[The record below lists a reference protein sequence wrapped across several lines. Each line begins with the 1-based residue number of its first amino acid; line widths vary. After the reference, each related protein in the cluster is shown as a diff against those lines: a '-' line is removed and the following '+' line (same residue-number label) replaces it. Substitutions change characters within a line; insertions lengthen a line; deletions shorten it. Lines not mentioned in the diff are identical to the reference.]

1 MSELRSRKKKNLFIF
16 IISGVL
22 CGLIYSILN
31 HGIFNL
37 FALINTTIIGLMIG
51 LLAGIFELY
60 YYPAKIRKFSFPVV
74 FVLRSVYYFSI
85 IVTTILLE
93 LIVARMIRYNMPFIE
108 VLKSAEFQH
117 YLMYEDFLIGILY
130 ATVLIIL
137 FNFTRLM
144 YRKLG
149 QRTLGDLITG
159 KYVKPV
165 KQNKIVMF
173 LKIANTTSILRKLG
187 RVRFNDFLNDFIFDI
202 TEPILAYRGE
212 IYEYVDDQV
221 IVLWNY
227 KSGIS
232 NAGCIRAFFEAK
244 DNLLMKKENYV
255 QKYNVFPH
263 IQAAYHAGPVIKG
276 EIGVVKSTIKYS
288 GDLMNMTS
296 RLLEQCIQ
304 KGKELLI
311 EKKLKDRISLPVI
324 FESEETGSFVP
335 KGKMLEI
342 EFYSVNEK
350 NFNKL

>member
-22 CGLIYSILN
+22 FGLIYSILN
-31 HGIFNL
+31 HGVSNL
-37 FALINTTIIGLMIG
+37 FALINATIIGLFIG
-51 LLAGIFELY
+51 LFAGLFELY
-60 YYPAKIRKFSFPVV
+60 FYSPKIRKFSFPVV
-74 FVLRSVYYFSI
+74 LVLRSVYYLSLI
-85 IVTTILLE
+85 LSTILLE
-93 LIVARMIRYNMPFIE
+93 LIIARMIKYNMSFIE
-108 VLKSAEFQH
+108 VLNSDEFQH
-117 YLMYEDFLIGILY
+117 YLKYGEFPIAILY
-130 ATVLIIL
+130 AAVLIIL

-159 KYVKPV
+159 KYVIPV

-173 LKIANTTSILRKLG
+173 LQIANTANFLSKLG

-221 IVLWNY
+221 IVVWNY

-232 NAGCIRAFFEAK
+232 NAGCIRAYFEAK
-244 DNLLMKKENYV
+244 DKLLMKKEKYV
-255 QKYNVFPH
+255 QKYSVFPH

-288 GDLMNMTS
+288 GDLMNTTS
-296 RLLEQCIQ
+296 RLLEQCALYR
-304 KGKELLI
+304 KEFLI
-311 EKKLKDRISLPVI
+311 EKKLKDRITLPVI
-324 FESEETGSFVP
+324 FECENVGSFIP
-335 KGKMLEI
+335 KGKSQNI
-342 EFYSVNEK
+342 EFFSVNEK
-350 NFNKL
+350 KVLNL

>member
-1 MSELRSRKKKNLFIF
+1 MSELRSRKKKNLFLF
-16 IISGVL
+16 IISGLL
-22 CGLIYSILN
+22 CGLIYAILN
-31 HGIFNL
+31 RGVSNL
-37 FALINTTIIGLMIG
+37 FALINATLIGLSIG
-51 LLAGIFELY
+51 LFAGIFELY
-60 YYPAKIRKFSFPVV
+60 YYPAKMRKFSFPVIL
-74 FVLRSVYYFSI
+74 VLRSVYYFFL
-85 IVTTILLE
+85 IVATILLE
-93 LIVARMIRYNMPFIE
+93 LIIARMIRYHMSFIE
-108 VLKSAEFQH
+108 VLKSDEFQH
-117 YLMYEDFLIGILY
+117 FLMYEDFLIGILY
-130 ATVLIIL
+130 ASGLIIL

-159 KYVKPV
+159 KYVIPV

-173 LKIANTTSILRKLG
+173 LQIANTTTILSKLG

-232 NAGCIRAFFEAK
+232 NAGCIRAYFEAK
-244 DNLLMKKENYV
+244 DELLMKKEKYV
-255 QKYNVFPH
+255 HKYNVFPH

-288 GDLMNMTS
+288 GDLMNTTS
-296 RLLEQCIQ
+296 RLLEQCVQ

-324 FESEETGSFVP
+324 FEYEIVGSFVP
-335 KGKMLEI
+335 KGKSQEI
-342 EFYSVNEK
+342 EFYSVIEK

>member
-1 MSELRSRKKKNLFIF
+1 
-16 IISGVL
+16 
-22 CGLIYSILN
+22 
-31 HGIFNL
+31 
-37 FALINTTIIGLMIG
+37 IGLF
-51 LLAGIFELY
+51 AGIFELY
-60 YYPAKIRKFSFPVV
+60 YYPVKMRKFSFPVI
-74 FVLRSVYYFSI
+74 FVLRFVYYFFL

-93 LIVARMIRYNMPFIE
+93 LIIARMIRYHMSFIE
-108 VLKSAEFQH
+108 VLKSDEFQH

-130 ATVLIIL
+130 ASVLIIL

-159 KYVKPV
+159 KYVIPV

-173 LKIANTTSILRKLG
+173 LQIANTTNFLNKLG

-221 IVLWNY
+221 IVVWNY

-232 NAGCIRAFFEAK
+232 NAGCIRAYFEAK
-244 DNLLMKKENYV
+244 DKLLMKKEKYV
-255 QKYNVFPH
+255 QKYSVFPH

-288 GDLMNMTS
+288 GDLMNTTS
-296 RLLEQCIQ
+296 RLLEQCALYR
-304 KGKELLI
+304 KEFLI
-311 EKKLKDRISLPVI
+311 EKKLKDRITLPVI
-324 FESEETGSFVP
+324 FECENVGSFIP
-335 KGKMLEI
+335 KGKSQNI
-342 EFYSVNEK
+342 EFFSVNEK
-350 NFNKL
+350 NVLNI